1 MSNPIFEQYG
11 RQNPQEAFL
20 SKLIGDARH
29 FRQTMQGN
37 PREMVQ
43 NLVNQ
48 GKISQNDI
56 NQVFPVVNQIAKM
69 MAGTK

>member
-1 MSNPIFEQYG
+1 MSNPLYSQYG

-20 SKLIGDARH
+20 SQLIADARQLRH
-29 FRQTMQGN
+29 TMQGN

-43 NLVNQ
+43 SLVNK
-48 GKISQNDI
+48 GKISQQDI
-56 NQVFPVVNQIAKM
+56 NRVFPVANQIANM

>member
-20 SKLIGDARH
+20 SQLIADARQ

-56 NQVFPVVNQIAKM
+56 NRVFPVVNQIANM